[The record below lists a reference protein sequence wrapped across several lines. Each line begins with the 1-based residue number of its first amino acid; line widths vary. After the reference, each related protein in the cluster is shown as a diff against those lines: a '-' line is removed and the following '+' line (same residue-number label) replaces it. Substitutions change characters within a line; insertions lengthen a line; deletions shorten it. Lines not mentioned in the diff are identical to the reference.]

1 MQQIEGVV
9 KRKDNPNLSCG
20 VLITKDDDGN
30 RTWKK
35 EGTGGLPLNHNS
47 GVWEYRL
54 QTKNLVFLDDNG
66 DRNEWVFVFGE
77 VPSDFLSVFC
87 TKIYAGEG
95 MISPDMDDIVWS
107 LGVGCA

>member
-1 MQQIEGVV
+1 MRILGQARTRRIGAPRPLAECFPHVHREAARAELTGIHAGGADMQQIEGVV

-54 QTKNLVFLDDNG
+54 QTKNLVFLDD
-66 DRNEWVFVFGE
+66 
-77 VPSDFLSVFC
+77 
-87 TKIYAGEG
+87 
-95 MISPDMDDIVWS
+95 
-107 LGVGCA
+107 